1 MEKTDVTLDD
11 PIVLDGLTIVPVV
24 SLSLNGWHL
33 DNVTTV
39 CGVKNPVAFLV
50 ISPAQRRA
58 FRVSGEEVSTD
69 QLIEEL
75 PGLEEILGRM
85 GGPCYKTP

>member
-11 PIVLDGLTIVPVV
+11 PIVLGGLTIVPVV

-75 PGLEEILGRM
+75 PGLEEIVGRI
-85 GGPCYKTP
+85 GGDV